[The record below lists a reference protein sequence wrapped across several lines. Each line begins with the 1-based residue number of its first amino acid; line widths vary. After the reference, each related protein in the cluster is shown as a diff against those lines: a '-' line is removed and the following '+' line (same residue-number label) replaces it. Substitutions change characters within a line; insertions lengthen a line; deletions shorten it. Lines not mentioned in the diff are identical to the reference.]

1 MTIRRE
7 YFPIIWML
15 PFITF
20 LMFVGWVTHFHL
32 IPIIPILCI
41 SIAKLIYDIPA
52 ITHIKKNIPTS
63 TIMISVIGIFG
74 LISTSILISTDL
86 SDVQF
91 ASVSYI
97 SNALVPTNGSFIN
110 KNHTNANLAYND
122 DNINQITVISS
133 PIFSWVYKYVFNN
146 DYVFTHVRDT
156 QPIKTEKLIL
166 LVDSTYKHV
175 ISGVEGENA
184 TQIKRLMSIYNNT
197 DIAALFKGD
206 TSNFN
211 RKVYPYTGIDSASI
225 GSRTQEIRTNY

>member
-1 MTIRRE
+1 
-7 YFPIIWML
+7 ML
-15 PFITF
+15 
-20 LMFVGWVTHFHL
+20 
-32 IPIIPILCI
+32 
-41 SIAKLIYDIPA
+41 
-52 ITHIKKNIPTS
+52 
-63 TIMISVIGIFG
+63 
-74 LISTSILISTDL
+74 L
-86 SDVQF
+86 SLQME
-91 ASVSYI
+91 
-97 SNALVPTNGSFIN
+97 ALIN
-110 KNHTNANLAYND
+110 KSHTNANPAYND
-122 DNINQITVISS
+122 DNTNQITVISS

-156 QPIKTEKLIL
+156 QPIKTQKLIL

-184 TQIKRLMSIYNNT
+184 TQVKRLMSIYNNT